1 MFEDRTIS
9 VLTYNK
15 ETLLAEKMQ
24 TIINR
29 GIANTRLRDFYDVYS
44 IMNFYGEQIEPLILY
59 DAFSATC
66 EKRKTIFSKDDIEA
80 TLHLISD
87 DLHMA
92 ELLGQFQKSNFYVGD
107 LEWKNKIAEINTSLS
122 NDDIEKLYKIFR
134 DLLLIEPIWN
144 RRMQTFTDLYNTNI
158 HEKIAM
164 IKKEKLPEKVIE
176 RSGES

>member
-1 MFEDRTIS
+1 MITPKAVEYNYKLMFEDRTIS

-87 DLHMA
+87 DLRMA
-92 ELLGQFQKSNFYVGD
+92 
-107 LEWKNKIAEINTSLS
+107 
-122 NDDIEKLYKIFR
+122 
-134 DLLLIEPIWN
+134 
-144 RRMQTFTDLYNTNI
+144 DLYNTNI

>member
-1 MFEDRTIS
+1 MITPKAVEYNYKLMFEDRTIS

-87 DLHMA
+87 DLRMA
-92 ELLGQFQKSNFYVGD
+92 D
-107 LEWKNKIAEINTSLS
+107 L
-122 NDDIEKLYKIFR
+122 YR
-134 DLLLIEPIWN
+134 
-144 RRMQTFTDLYNTNI
+144 LYNTNI